1 MCIEPSDAEIRI
13 RECFEDKLGYL
24 VIPVGQVG
32 TPITS
37 TVLDKVLQE
46 FSDVQLP
53 ESYQRVFFYYFGH
66 GNKDLIVLDDKKVE
80 CDYIIHKIYK
90 STSQQNDTS
99 EHTTWNDMF
108 YIFLFDSC
116 RTSNNLT
123 TFETQWKSMDQSL
136 VNTLVIKAADNSSR
150 AYFANDP
157 SKQVQGCGLVTLYLT
172 ELAPMLSMS
181 LNDLLKNVR
190 MKVHKYVKEHPDY
203 AHPQVLVFEDR
214 LMGRVNL
221 LAESAGSGK

>member
-66 GNKDLIVLDDKKVE
+66 GNEDLIVLDDKIVE
-80 CDYIIHKIYK
+80 CNYIIHKIYK

-99 EHTTWNDMF
+99 EHTTCNDMF

-123 TFETQWKSMDQSL
+123 TFERQWKSMDL
-136 VNTLVIKAADNSSR
+136 VNTFVIKAADYGSQ

-172 ELAPMLSMS
+172 ELAPMLNMS

-190 MKVHKYVKEHPDY
+190 VKVHKYVQEHPHCE
-203 AHPQVLVFEDR
+203 HPQVLVFEDR
-214 LMGRVNL
+214 LMGHVNL